1 MKTLLLFAV
10 LFPIT
15 VFSQISYTITVERLK
30 AKADPCDGGA
40 PFCIWAPQDPVF
52 SIWTNDME
60 ANEFTNCWTFSDD
73 PAADYNLWID
83 IQNLEIANVAN
94 VSTNWLSFDMEG
106 FESDALIGGV
116 TCSSGGQDEAVYD
129 RQFVLQ
135 LDLATV
141 PENTDHMVTLEL
153 DDTYWAE
160 ITVHWIDLTAGLSDL
175 VNDFNFAVVPNPTNG
190 MFKVNMTTQGVDQF
204 NVTIS
209 DLAGRTIFHQE
220 GLSHQSEIDMS
231 NQDAGAYFVN
241 VEVNGRMRTERILLQ

>member
-30 AKADPCDGGA
+30 AKADACDGGS
-40 PFCIWAPQDPVF
+40 PFCLAAPQDPVF

-60 ANEFTNCWTFSDD
+60 ANEFTNCWTFNNDD
-73 PAADYNLWID
+73 DANYNLWID
-83 IQNLEIANVAN
+83 IQNLEIANVSN
-94 VSTNWLSFDMEG
+94 VATTWLSFDMEA
-106 FESDALIGGV
+106 FESDALVGIN
-116 TCSSGGQDEAVYD
+116 CSSGVLDEAVYD

-153 DDTYWAE
+153 ADTYWAE
-160 ITVHWIDLTAGLSDL
+160 VTVHWIDLTAGLSDL

-190 MFKVNMTTQGVDQF
+190 VFKVNMTTQGVDQF
-204 NVTIS
+204 NVNIT
-209 DLAGRTIFHQE
+209 DLAGRTIFRQE
-220 GLSHQSEIDMS
+220 GLSHQSEIDLS
-231 NQDAGAYFVN
+231 SQDAGAYFVN